1 MALGQRRHPAAIRR
15 RRSAV
20 AVFEYAANDRSR
32 RHRGALTFNAT
43 DRRSATTM
51 NNLSDEL
58 LEEHHVLVT
67 TDNQF
72 QRRARLL
79 QALWREEQGLPI
91 GERRA
96 GVPLGSRLPKAFAKE
111 SGANLLTPAALA
123 AARREVEAMRGGS
136 GQKIDEDRLWANLLS
151 SQPLAFSLFADLGID
166 LGLATRVFKRLWP
179 EVIAEVTKIGFEFS
193 PGRGSPTYTSD
204 RTAFDVYVEHTTPR
218 GGRGFIGIE
227 VKYHEALTDAPA
239 EHRPRY
245 DEVTRAMG
253 CFKPDLISGLRRKP
267 IEQIWRDHMLAGS
280 MLLAST
286 DWESGLYVF
295 LYPEDNEPCRVA
307 VQLYRDYLEDARTF
321 ESITI
326 ERVVET
332 IAFETDARWIRELE
346 VRYLG
351 WTKLAPYET
360 DGS

>member
-1 MALGQRRHPAAIRR
+1 
-15 RRSAV
+15 
-20 AVFEYAANDRSR
+20 
-32 RHRGALTFNAT
+32 
-43 DRRSATTM
+43 M
-51 NNLSDEL
+51 NSPSDEL
-58 LEEHHVLVT
+58 LEKHHVLVT

-79 QALWREEQGLPI
+79 QALWREGQGLPI

-96 GVPLGSRLPKAFAKE
+96 GVPLGSRLPKGFAKE
-111 SGANLLTPAALA
+111 SGANLMTPAALA

-151 SQPLAFSLFADLGID
+151 SQPLAFSLFADLGTD

-179 EVIAEVTKIGFEFS
+179 GVIAEVTKIGFEYS
-193 PGRGSPTYTSD
+193 PGRSSSRFTAD
-204 RTAFDVYVEHTTPR
+204 RTAFDVYVEHSTPR

-227 VKYHEALTDAPA
+227 VKYHEALTDTQA

-253 CFKPDLISGLRRKP
+253 CFKPDRIAGLRRKP
-267 IEQIWRDHMLAGS
+267 VEQIWRDHMLAGS
-280 MLLAST
+280 MLLAMPE
-286 DWESGLYVF
+286 WETGLYVF

-307 VQLYRDYLEDARTF
+307 VQLYRDYLDDARTF
-321 ESITI
+321 DSITV

-332 IAFETDARWIRELE
+332 IALETDERWIRELRA
-346 VRYLG
+346 RYLG
-351 WTKLAPYET
+351 WEKLTPYET
-360 DGS
+360 NGS